1 MLYYDEELY
10 REAIN
15 QLDNFC
21 LNALAD
27 LSDFALRN
35 NYSREWVFDK
45 FKERLSKFKLAYIR
59 GDADC

>member
-21 LNALAD
+21 LDILAD
-27 LSDFALRN
+27 LSDFAIKN
-35 NYSREWVFDK
+35 NYQREWVFDK
-45 FKERLSKFKLAYIR
+45 FKERLFKFKLAYIR
-59 GDADC
+59 GDVD

>member
-21 LNALAD
+21 LNILDD
-27 LSDFALRN
+27 LSDFAIK
-35 NYSREWVFDK
+35 NYYDREWVFDK
-45 FKERLSKFKLAYIR
+45 FKERLFEFKSAYIR
-59 GDADC
+59 GDLD